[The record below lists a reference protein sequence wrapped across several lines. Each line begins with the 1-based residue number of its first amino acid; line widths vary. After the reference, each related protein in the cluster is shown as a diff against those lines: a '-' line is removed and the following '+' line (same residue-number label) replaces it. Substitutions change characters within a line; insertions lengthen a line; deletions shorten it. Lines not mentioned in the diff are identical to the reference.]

1 MIITILGWCTW
12 PGPQKWL
19 FREFMVARGLRAV
32 ISSADFRVG
41 HGILKVPYGE
51 LFFVAPS
58 GSDLGARAGS

>member
-1 MIITILGWCTW
+1 M
-12 PGPQKWL
+12 
-19 FREFMVARGLRAV
+19 AAYGLRAA

-41 HGILKVPYGE
+41 LEILKVPYGE